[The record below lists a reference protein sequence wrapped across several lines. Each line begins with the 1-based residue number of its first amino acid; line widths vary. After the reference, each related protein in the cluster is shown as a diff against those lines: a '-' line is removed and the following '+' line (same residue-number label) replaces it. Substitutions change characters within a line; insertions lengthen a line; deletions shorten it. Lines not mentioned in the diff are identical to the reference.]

1 VGADPRF
8 FRRLDRLTA
17 QDIAGQLGSGLA
29 GDADSVAD
37 DVGAADRAEPGEL
50 VFITSPAL
58 PDALRSRAG
67 IVIGPALKEPVS
79 GLAAGMAYITHASPK
94 AAFAL
99 IAPHILA
106 PLSHTGSEPVSIDAR
121 VDPAANLAPGVVVGP
136 GAVIEAGAIIGA
148 NAVIGPGVVVG
159 EGTQIGAAAVIHCTL
174 IGRDCRIGPCAV
186 IGEAGF
192 GIAPG
197 PKGLVDLPHFGRVR
211 IGNEV
216 RVGANCTID
225 RGMFGDTVLRDRV
238 RIDNL
243 CHIAHNVDV
252 GEDTLMAAFAGVS
265 GSVHIGRGVQFGG
278 RVGVVDHVTIGDGA
292 RLAASAA
299 AAKDVPPGE
308 TWAGIPAQPI
318 QKWLRELALMK
329 KLNAAGRV
337 DRKGKA
343 GQEKNT
349 PSGGPGED

>member
-1 VGADPRF
+1 MGADPRF

-29 GDADSVAD
+29 GDADSVAN

-50 VFITSPAL
+50 VFITSPVL

-99 IAPHILA
+99 IAPQLLG

-121 VDPAANLAPGVVVGP
+121 VDPAASLAPGVVVGP
-136 GAVIEAGAIIGA
+136 GTVIEAGAVIGA

-159 EGTQIGAAAVIHCTL
+159 EGTQIGAAAVIHCTV
-174 IGRDCRIGPCAV
+174 IGRDCRIGPGTV

-197 PKGLVDLPHFGRVR
+197 PNGLVDLPHFGRVR

-225 RGMFGDTVLRDRV
+225 RGMFGDTILRDRV

-265 GSVHIGRGVQFGG
+265 GSVKIGRGAQFGG
-278 RVGVVDHVTIGDGA
+278 RVGIVDHVTIGDGA

-299 AAKDVPPGE
+299 AAKNVPPGE

-318 QKWLRELALMK
+318 QRWLRELALLK
-329 KLNAAGRV
+329 KLNAEKPRRV
-337 DRKGKA
+337 DGADDA
-343 GQEKNT
+343 GQDSKQ
-349 PSGGPGED
+349 G